1 MVDFLCAKHFE
12 IKQGSRKGGSDSEPS
27 RGRLQLKQ
35 ANRAC
40 LFGMK
45 GAAALLDN
53 EVAFTRPHVNYACCD
68 DRLLC
73 LRKAP
78 S

>member
-1 MVDFLCAKHFE
+1 MRLSLKDRINVESK
-12 IKQGSRKGGSDSEPS
+12 IKRVEKEQGSRKGGSDGEPS
-27 RGRLQLKQ
+27 GGRLQLKQ

-53 EVAFTRPHVNYACCD
+53 EVAF
-68 DRLLC
+68 
-73 LRKAP
+73 
-78 S
+78 